1 MFEHCVTYSG
11 AIAASISFSNSEL
24 YSTAVALF
32 ALEMGD
38 RGGGRGEGGIATLI
52 LQSLY
57 YITKFLLEC
66 ST

>member
-32 ALEMGD
+32 ALEMGK
-38 RGGGRGEGGIATLI
+38 GGREGKGGIATLI

-57 YITKFLLEC
+57 YVTKVLFEC

>member
-38 RGGGRGEGGIATLI
+38 RGGGGEGGGGHRYINLTKLV
-52 LQSLY
+52 LY
-57 YITKFLLEC
+57 Y
-66 ST
+66 